1 MNIILETQGLCK
13 YFGGLKAVED
23 VSISL
28 KKGEIL
34 GLIGPNG
41 AGKTTFQNCI
51 AGTFPP
57 TKGRVILDGKD
68 ITGFKANRCCHSGMA
83 RTYQIVKFFPQMTVL
98 ENVMVGSIFG
108 KQQGGVDARKKAVEM
123 LDFVEFPMGHD
134 VIAENLNTMQLKMLE
149 LARAL
154 ATDCKLLFLDEVA
167 AGLTPS
173 ELVDITDLILR
184 IRDHGTSILIVEHLM
199 KLIMSVCDQIA
210 VLNFG
215 RKIAD
220 GTPREITEDPVVS
233 KAYLGANAK
242 L

>member
-1 MNIILETQGLCK
+1 
-13 YFGGLKAVED
+13 
-23 VSISL
+23 
-28 KKGEIL
+28 
-34 GLIGPNG
+34 
-41 AGKTTFQNCI
+41 
-51 AGTFPP
+51 
-57 TKGRVILDGKD
+57 
-68 ITGFKANRCCHSGMA
+68 
-83 RTYQIVKFFPQMTVL
+83 
-98 ENVMVGSIFG
+98 
-108 KQQGGVDARKKAVEM
+108 
-123 LDFVEFPMGHD
+123 
-134 VIAENLNTMQLKMLE
+134 MQLKMLE

-173 ELVDITDLILR
+173 ELVDITSLILR

-220 GTPREITEDPVVS
+220 GTPREITDDPVVS